1 MHNQIFLIPMFG
13 GVEINQK
20 GIETK
25 VQEVRGFEQ
34 CNYPLWKNYA
44 LGFFLGGG
52 GAKWV
57 KFGPTK
63 RALYIRQA

>member
-1 MHNQIFLIPMFG
+1 MHNQIFQIAMFG
-13 GVEINQK
+13 GVKGNQK
-20 GIETK
+20 GIETTA
-25 VQEVRGFEQ
+25 QEVRGFDQ
-34 CNYPLWKNYA
+34 CNYPLWKNTHSD
-44 LGFFLGGG
+44 FLVGRG